1 MSNGRK
7 ALITFVLALSLI
19 ANGCSL
25 FPNNNQPNQP
35 GPVRFK
41 TTQKRK
47 VFPTMRIRPTKI
59 GKAVKII
66 PTKMGKAVKV
76 IPTRIGRTMKI
87 VPTKIGNTV
96 KKDLNKIKP
105 LPTPKVMRG
114 TR

>member
-1 MSNGRK
+1 MLNGRK
-7 ALITFVLALSLI
+7 ALITFILALGLI
-19 ANGCSL
+19 TNGCSL
-25 FPNNNQPNQP
+25 FPNNNRPNQP

-47 VFPTMRIRPTKI
+47 VVPTLPIRPTKIGKAVKVIPTKVGKAVKVIPTKI

-66 PTKMGKAVKV
+66 PTKMGTIKK
-76 IPTRIGRTMKI
+76 KI
-87 VPTKIGNTV
+87 NIIT
-96 KKDLNKIKP
+96 P